1 MPFGHKNHKPGY
13 GWNAAMGY
21 GVLHMKV
28 KLIIHLID
36 LYTF

>member
-1 MPFGHKNHKPGY
+1 M
-13 GWNAAMGY
+13 AAMQQKKRQTEGNGY